1 MTVYLLTQRMKPA
14 IRAYMQE
21 VSGGDYIVF
30 QFPRPNDSPILA
42 RYKVES
48 LTQAR
53 AIAADMLKANSEYF
67 SGVVIEKF

>member
-1 MTVYLLTQRMKPA
+1 MKSA
-14 IRAYMQE
+14 IKAYME
-21 VSGGDYIVF
+21 EASGGNYIVF
-30 QFPRPNDSPILA
+30 KFPRPDDSPILA

-53 AIAADMLKANSEYF
+53 AIAANMLKANSEYF